1 MTPSDRALYE
11 SKRVSVA
18 ELTARLDGV
27 ESLVTGLITG
37 QARAV
42 LRAIGPRDPA
52 RPLALYVGLL
62 VEPYACL
69 RDPAVRVV
77 SGFFGP
83 IERTARTAG
92 LSIEYLPADFNGV
105 ERLTYLLRPR
115 AVAAL
120 VSPPDDDGFCS
131 FGLHAAATFGPFR

>member
-1 MTPSDRALYE
+1 MSPADQALYD
-11 SKRVSVA
+11 SKRVSTA
-18 ELTARLDGV
+18 ELTTRLDRV
-27 ESLVTGLITG
+27 DSLVTGLLTG

-69 RDPAVRVV
+69 RDPAVRVI

-83 IERTARTAG
+83 IERMARQAG
-92 LSIEYLPADFNGV
+92 LPVEFLPSDFHGF
-105 ERLTYLLRPR
+105 ERLTFRLRPQV
-115 AVAAL
+115 VATP
-120 VSPPDDDGFCS
+120 VSPPDE
-131 FGLHAAATFGPFR
+131 